1 MMVNIM
7 EIFIGNL
14 PYDITEND
22 LRNVFQR
29 YGEVASVN
37 IPTDLFT
44 GQAKG
49 LAFITIKEKKKKP
62 AAQLPPIK
70 IKGRLV
76 NIERIDIN
84 YISEIKTDNR
94 KDEKK

>member
-1 MMVNIM
+1 M

-37 IPTDLFT
+37 IPTDIFT
-44 GQAKG
+44 GEVKG
-49 LAFITIKEKKKKP
+49 LAFVTIREKKKTP

-70 IKGRLV
+70 IKGKLV

-84 YISEIKTDNR
+84 YITEILPDSSRN
-94 KDEKK
+94 EKK